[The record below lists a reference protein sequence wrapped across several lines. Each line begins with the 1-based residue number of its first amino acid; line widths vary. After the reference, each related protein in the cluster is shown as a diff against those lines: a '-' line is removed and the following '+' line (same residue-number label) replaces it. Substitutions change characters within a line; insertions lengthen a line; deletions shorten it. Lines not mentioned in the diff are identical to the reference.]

1 MVAIEQQDSAVE
13 IVVAYE
19 GPAVAEHRMPVADL
33 APALLALEQT
43 FVRTNALLNGDR
55 GSVSL
60 EVRAPQQGS
69 FEIVVTVLQVLEGAS
84 DFLSA
89 DFISSAANAKELL
102 LGGPGLT
109 GGLYYLIKRLRGRRP
124 EIINPESD
132 IVTLQADN
140 LQLSVPNEIVKL
152 FLDSTLRQ
160 DIENT
165 VRPVTKDGVDRVIFR
180 EGSAALETIEKD
192 EAPYFRAEVER
203 DETITRTMIPEW
215 RLKLS
220 TVRFVEN
227 RDWRL
232 TDGGQTRGYA
242 IKDDEFIQLVR
253 SGQRRLG
260 AEDIL
265 VCDVVMIQSTDA
277 QGGLSTTYEI
287 TKVVKHIRPP
297 EPVQSQMFPD
307 D

>member
-19 GPAVAEHRMPVADL
+19 GPAVAEHRMPVGDL

-55 GSVSL
+55 ASVSL

-69 FEIVVTVLQVLEGAS
+69 FEIVVTVSQVLEGAS
-84 DFLSA
+84 DFLSG

-102 LGGPGLT
+102 FGGAGVT

-132 IVTLQADN
+132 VVTLQADN

-160 DIENT
+160 DIEDT

-180 EGSAALETIEKD
+180 EGSEDLETIEKED
-192 EAPYFRAEVER
+192 APYFRAEVEE
-203 DETITRTMIPEW
+203 DETTTRTLIPRQLLKPAAVRFAKTGAW
-215 RLKLS
+215 RLSDGDQTNSYTIKDEEFIRQ
-220 TVRFVEN
+220 V
-227 RDWRL
+227 
-232 TDGGQTRGYA
+232 TDG
-242 IKDDEFIQLVR
+242 E
-253 SGQRRLG
+253 RRFG
-260 AEDIL
+260 STDIL
-265 VCDVVMIQSTDA
+265 ICDVVMIQTVGPGST
-277 QGGLSTTYEI
+277 LRTEYEI
-287 TKVVKHIRPP
+287 SKVVEHIPP
-297 EPVQSQMFPD
+297 ADQGRLL
-307 D
+307 